1 MAKQN
6 LGKMS
11 KMKEGVLATP
21 ELLLLYGFK
30 ERKGP
35 VIDTYSMSISRNK
48 LEYKEVSVTL
58 SPGNQYIMARQG
70 DLESPRHKDD
80 VITLYNGDYD
90 GKLEMFR
97 LDNLIYGLTGKW
109 LEVVDSIKKC

>member
-1 MAKQN
+1 MN
-6 LGKMS
+6 NI
-11 KMKEGVLATP
+11 KEGILATP

-35 VIDTYSMSISRNK
+35 VIDNYSISISKNK
-48 LEYKEVSVTL
+48 LEYKEISVTL
-58 SPGNQYIMARQG
+58 SHGNQYIMVRQG
-70 DLESPRHKDD
+70 DLKQPRHKDD
-80 VITLYNGDYD
+80 VVTLYNGDYD

-97 LDNLIYGLTGKW
+97 LNSLIYGLTGKW